1 MNVGCLDSRS
11 IDAAAT
17 GKDDLS
23 AIGIPAFHLCSDG
36 SVRIELTGVGVVALN
51 LNAELLG
58 SVARALEPAVA
69 VTDNSGNRHAAEEA
83 KLGVAVH
90 NNSITGQITSLLF
103 RKGRANNVLC
113 RIVVGCIVLG
123 QIAGANV
130 DSDEVDV
137 RILFLLADDRG
148 AEEVARHN
156 NNVRAFLDGLING
169 DAASLGGV
177 LGGLIVG
184 VLDAVGFA
192 VGLDALPGSLVEG
205 LVIDGAH
212 VGHEGDLLD
221 DSAGFFGGLFGR
233 LFGCGLFGLGFFG
246 GLGGSGLGGRG
257 LSRRLGLRSAGDHA
271 ENHNYRQKQ
280 SKDLFHVRS
289 SKLYFVSA
297 EFPLAYYGTNT
308 PENQGEIAR
317 S

>member
-11 IDAAAT
+11 IDAAAA

-23 AIGIPAFHLCSDG
+23 AIGIPAFHLCGDG

-51 LNAELLG
+51 FNAELLG

-83 KLGVAVH
+83 ELGIAVH
-90 NNSITGQITSLLF
+90 DDSVASQITGLLF
-103 RKGRANNVLC
+103 REGRADNVC
-113 RIVVGCIVLG
+113 SGIIVGCVVLG

-130 DSDEVDV
+130 DSDEVDL
-137 RILFLLADDRG
+137 RILFLLADDRS
-148 AEEVARHN
+148 AEEVTRHN
-156 NNVRAFLDGLING
+156 DNVRAFLDGLIDG

-205 LVIDGAH
+205 LVVDGAH

-233 LFGCGLFGLGFFG
+233 LFGRGLFGLGFFS

-297 EFPLAYYGTNT
+297 EFPLAYYGTA
-308 PENQGEIAR
+308 AR
-317 S
+317 